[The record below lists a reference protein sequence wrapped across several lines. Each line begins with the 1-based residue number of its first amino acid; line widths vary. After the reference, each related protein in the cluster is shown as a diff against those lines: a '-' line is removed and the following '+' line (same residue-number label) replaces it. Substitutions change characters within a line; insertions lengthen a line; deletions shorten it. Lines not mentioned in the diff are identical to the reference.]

1 MTLLQREKARDM
13 KGNMVKLS
21 LFEGQAITC
30 HKNQTQNQHLPTQ
43 IALLIQSDS
52 KHQIAT
58 CGSIRFGC
66 RTWKT
71 PTKNSTSMA
80 KL

>member
-1 MTLLQREKARDM
+1 M

-21 LFEGQAITC
+21 LFEGHAIIC
-30 HKNQTQNQHLPTQ
+30 HKNQTQNQNLPKQ

-58 CGSIRFGC
+58 CGSIPFGC
-66 RTWKT
+66 CTWKT
-71 PTKNSTSMA
+71 PKKNSTSIA

>member
-1 MTLLQREKARDM
+1 MTLLQREKARDIE
-13 KGNMVKLS
+13 GNMVKLS
-21 LFEGQAITC
+21 LFEGHTITC
-30 HKNQTQNQHLPTQ
+30 HKNQTQNQNHPTQ

-58 CGSIRFGC
+58 CGSIPFGC
-66 RTWKT
+66 HTWKT
-71 PTKNSTSMA
+71 PKKNSTSMA